1 MILSD
6 DKDKMSSKHQLLTFV
21 SLLETN
27 KPYLVNCVRVPALQV
42 GPGVATASQGLG
54 LRSHR
59 PLLAAGIGRRLL
71 GGCCPPFVR
80 LRSSACC
87 VSGAIEG
94 AGNSSELSKTQF
106 LLSYS

>member
-54 LRSHR
+54 LRSR
-59 PLLAAGIGRRLL
+59 LPLLAAGIGPDCWAAAVLHLCARVAAPAACQELL
-71 GGCCPPFVR
+71 KVLG
-80 LRSSACC
+80 
-87 VSGAIEG
+87 
-94 AGNSSELSKTQF
+94 TQ
-106 LLSYS
+106 